1 MSEHPSPEPSL
12 ADRKALAEI
21 RKLEAETAALGQPP
35 ERKPINW
42 LVVLGGLSGLAAV
55 ITAIGGV
62 YFQGV
67 LSDAN
72 VLLAQAN
79 AQEKLNDAEKKTN
92 DAEKATLAA
101 QLLQGDLT
109 AKNLKL
115 QGELDVKTQQ
125 IILAQQQLDGF
136 ARKIGAASTA
146 APGTPVN
153 TQLQNTASDITSLA
167 GQIIHGGKL
176 VYLQFQGELPR
187 GTVRQ
192 FQTALNAQGYSA
204 PGVERVSGKFQNQIK
219 YFKDSDKA
227 FADKVGALAH
237 KFFQDHC
244 GQSVDFPSRF
254 TAMPSPP
261 PQVEAWISL
270 NCRAAR

>member
-1 MSEHPSPEPSL
+1 MSEQPSPEPSL

-21 RKLEAETAALGQPP
+21 RKLEAETAALRQPS

-79 AQEKLNDAEKKTN
+79 AQQKLNDAEKKTN
-92 DAEKATLAA
+92 DADKATFAA
-101 QLLQGDLT
+101 QQLKDKLI
-109 AKNLKL
+109 AENLKL

-125 IILAQQQLDGF
+125 IVLAQQQLGGF
-136 ARKIGAASTA
+136 ATKIGAASA
-146 APGTPVN
+146 ATPGVAAN
-153 TQLQNTASDITSLA
+153 TQLQNTASDLTSLA
-167 GQIIHGGKL
+167 GQLSHGGKL
-176 VYLQFQGELPR
+176 VYLQFQGALPR
-187 GTVRQ
+187 ETVRQ

-204 PGVERVSGKFQNQIK
+204 PGVERVSLKFQNQIK
-219 YFKDSDKA
+219 YFKASDQA

-237 KFFQDHC
+237 KFFQEKC
-244 GQSVDFPSRF
+244 GQTVDFPSRF
-254 TAMPSPP
+254 TAMASPP

-270 NCRAAR
+270 NCKTAK